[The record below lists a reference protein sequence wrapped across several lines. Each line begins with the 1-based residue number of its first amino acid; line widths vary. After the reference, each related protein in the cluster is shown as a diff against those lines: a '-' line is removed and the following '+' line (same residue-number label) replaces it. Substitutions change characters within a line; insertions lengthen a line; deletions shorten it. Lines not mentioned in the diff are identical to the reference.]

1 MSEITYYITGG
12 EKMFLK
18 VKFTPRQAIKKF
30 VFSCSATVG
39 CETIVLPDKK
49 VISFRTKNLESIIK
63 NN

>member
-1 MSEITYYITGG
+1 
-12 EKMFLK
+12 MFLK

-30 VFSCSATVG
+30 VFSCSATVAY
-39 CETIVLPDKK
+39 ETIVPPDKK